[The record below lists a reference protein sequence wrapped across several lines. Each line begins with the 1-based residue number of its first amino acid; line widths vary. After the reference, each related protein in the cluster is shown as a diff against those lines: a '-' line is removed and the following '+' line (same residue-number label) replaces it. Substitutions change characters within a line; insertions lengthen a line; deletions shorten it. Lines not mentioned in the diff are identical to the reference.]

1 MRDAIILEYVTL
13 LNVKHCKMDIR
24 LAIELNTKAIYTHLP
39 QRQFDLSV
47 TLQSITAEHGS
58 FGAIIRNE
66 NKSKGR
72 FFHYYYH
79 YMYTTTTTSHHHHYR
94 RRHHHHNHYTTAFVI
109 TISSYIII
117 AITLNL

>member
-66 NKSKGR
+66 NESKGR
-72 FFHYYYH
+72 VF
-79 YMYTTTTTSHHHHYR
+79 TTTTTILLLPPV
-94 RRHHHHNHYTTAFVI
+94 TTTITAALTTTTTTTLLLSLLLLVVI
-109 TISSYIII
+109 
-117 AITLNL
+117 